1 LEIFSSLVAPLNGK
15 KDCCDFLYVYCGGK
29 WSSKLQLS
37 NHRSKGCL
45 DGPIDLGTNKHISIP
60 MFPNFTNYAQVSKE
74 LRHEINNNNASSI
87 QLKLKTQVEVDE

>member
-1 LEIFSSLVAPLNGK
+1 
-15 KDCCDFLYVYCGGK
+15 
-29 WSSKLQLS
+29 
-37 NHRSKGCL
+37 
-45 DGPIDLGTNKHISIP
+45 